1 VIDNV
6 CNAHTLHDMLSSPH
20 PTPQCMAL
28 IDAYRRWKS
37 AQDVFSAM
45 QESAPPA
52 VLEQRPDARRQ
63 CEEVQRLFAA
73 LNDQARRSVRWK

>member
-1 VIDNV
+1 
-6 CNAHTLHDMLSSPH
+6 MLSSQY
-20 PTPQCMAL
+20 PTTQFIAL
-28 IDAYRRWKS
+28 SDAYRRWKV
-37 AQDVFSAM
+37 ALDAFSAL
-45 QESAPPA
+45 QASAPPA

>member
-1 VIDNV
+1 
-6 CNAHTLHDMLSSPH
+6 MLPGPNRTS
-20 PTPQCMAL
+20 QCTAL
-28 IDAYRRWKS
+28 IDAYRRWKD
-37 AQDVFSAM
+37 AQDAFSAL

>member
-1 VIDNV
+1 
-6 CNAHTLHDMLSSPH
+6 MLSGPH
-20 PTPQCMAL
+20 PTPQCVAL
-28 IDAYRRWKS
+28 SNAYRRWKDAS
-37 AQDVFSAM
+37 DAFSAL

-63 CEEVQRLFAA
+63 CEEVQRLFAE

>member
-1 VIDNV
+1 MFPD
-6 CNAHTLHDMLSSPH
+6 PH
-20 PTPQCMAL
+20 PSSQRMAL
-28 IDAYRRWKS
+28 VDAYRRWKD
-37 AQDVFSAM
+37 AQDAFSAL

-73 LNDQARRSVRWK
+73 LNDEARRSVRWK